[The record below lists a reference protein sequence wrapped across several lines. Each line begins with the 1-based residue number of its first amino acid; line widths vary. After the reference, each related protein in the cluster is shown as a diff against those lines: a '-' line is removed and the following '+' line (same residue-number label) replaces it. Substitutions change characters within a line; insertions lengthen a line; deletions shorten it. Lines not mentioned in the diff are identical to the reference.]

1 MNSRE
6 AMPGRIYVDGFEKR
20 LDKDGVYA
28 CLKCTQDSDVY
39 EEVEE
44 SYQALLPSFFQSARP
59 RAVLHFSE
67 MSLEEKFP
75 GLKKNQKF
83 LYVIITLGK
92 DVTILSNQLYE
103 QGDYLSYMLADAMA
117 DTYLFGLEEELQNV
131 IREECGKRGLGIE
144 KRLEAPADLPMEAQ
158 KLAFEK
164 TRAAEILHM
173 GITSGLML
181 DPVKSNC
188 ILFQLTDDQ
197 EVFRMQHDCSKC
209 TAQDCPHQKNK
220 GIVISLEDGRK
231 LSCRQGETVLQA
243 FIRQGQRLA
252 AVCGGRGVC
261 GKCKIQVLQGSLPVT
276 PEDEK
281 FFSPQE
287 LEKGYRLSCRA
298 VPDSSCTLRMC
309 FDTEDSFEVLNDY
322 GGEEAS
328 VEGMA
333 GEGYVIGIDIGTT
346 TIAMQ
351 LLGAQS
357 RAVKGSY
364 TTINHQRRFGADVIS
379 RIEASNQG
387 KGPELQLSIR
397 EDLLEGIRS
406 LVKKSGIFPSSL
418 QKVGIGGNTTMIHLL
433 MGYDCHTLGVAPFTP
448 VNINTIR
455 GSFQELLGSGEFSC
469 PVVIFPG
476 ISTYVGGDIV
486 AGLYHCGFDKKERP
500 CVFLDLGTN
509 GEIAVGN
516 RDRILSTA
524 TAAGPAFEGGNVTFG
539 VGSIHGAICS
549 VTMESPDK
557 VQVKTIGDQPPVGIC
572 GTGIIELMAQL
583 LRLEIV
589 DETGRMDEDFEDEFP
604 LVKTSDGEMIS
615 FYQKDV
621 REIQLA
627 KSAVRAGMETLLQ
640 KYGASY
646 DEIEKIYVAGGF
658 GNKMNVESAAAIG
671 LLPVELKEKFVSV
684 GNSCLGGVID
694 SLFDSQAEEKI
705 SEILKASHEVNLG
718 SDPIFNEQYM
728 EHMMFPYE
736 DE

>member
-1 MNSRE
+1 M
-6 AMPGRIYVDGFEKR
+6 
-20 LDKDGVYA
+20 
-28 CLKCTQDSDVY
+28 
-39 EEVEE
+39 
-44 SYQALLPSFFQSARP
+44 
-59 RAVLHFSE
+59 
-67 MSLEEKFP
+67 
-75 GLKKNQKF
+75 
-83 LYVIITLGK
+83 
-92 DVTILSNQLYE
+92 
-103 QGDYLSYMLADAMA
+103 
-117 DTYLFGLEEELQNV
+117 
-131 IREECGKRGLGIE
+131 
-144 KRLEAPADLPMEAQ
+144 
-158 KLAFEK
+158 
-164 TRAAEILHM
+164 
-173 GITSGLML
+173 
-181 DPVKSNC
+181 
-188 ILFQLTDDQ
+188 
-197 EVFRMQHDCSKC
+197 
-209 TAQDCPHQKNK
+209 
-220 GIVISLEDGRK
+220 
-231 LSCRQGETVLQA
+231 
-243 FIRQGQRLA
+243 
-252 AVCGGRGVC
+252 
-261 GKCKIQVLQGSLPVT
+261 
-276 PEDEK
+276 
-281 FFSPQE
+281 
-287 LEKGYRLSCRA
+287 
-298 VPDSSCTLRMC
+298 
-309 FDTEDSFEVLNDY
+309 
-322 GGEEAS
+322 
-328 VEGMA
+328 
-333 GEGYVIGIDIGTT
+333 
-346 TIAMQ
+346 
-351 LLGAQS
+351 
-357 RAVKGSY
+357 
-364 TTINHQRRFGADVIS
+364 
-379 RIEASNQG
+379 
-387 KGPELQLSIR
+387 
-397 EDLLEGIRS
+397 
-406 LVKKSGIFPSSL
+406 
-418 QKVGIGGNTTMIHLL
+418 
-433 MGYDCHTLGVAPFTP
+433 
-448 VNINTIR
+448 
-455 GSFQELLGSGEFSC
+455 
-469 PVVIFPG
+469 
-476 ISTYVGGDIV
+476 
-486 AGLYHCGFDKKERP
+486 
-500 CVFLDLGTN
+500 GTN